1 MLSKLRR
8 LSRWLRREYPLRRK
22 VRILVLPPHRMPGL
36 HGEMEIPDKK
46 PNTVVIRIAQST
58 DAVMMETLIEE
69 YSHAARYECPVKVEN
84 EHDHLFWAI
93 YATITMQFR
102 GGE

>member
-1 MLSKLRR
+1 MPTKLHK
-8 LSRWLRREYPLRRK
+8 LSRWLRREFPLRRK
-22 VRILVLPPHRMPGL
+22 VRIIVKPSHKMPGL
-36 HGEMEIPDKK
+36 HGEMEIPDKT
-46 PNTVVIRIAQST
+46 PETAIIRIAMST

-84 EHDHLFWAI
+84 EHDHIFWAI